1 MKRVYHKRFEN
12 LTNRQKRNR
21 IQVDQGDITSLSD
34 SSLPRVELVDD
45 ISSFRSNFDDF
56 IESVAYSES
65 SVASSDYETIDAN
78 STFPD
83 LQECEISSDDSST
96 VNDIFGSE
104 NTFAKNLAKCFLVIN
119 LTAVQ
124 GALMKKSKISG
135 TDRKGR
141 NIYIPAKYCS
151 SSEENTTTKMI
162 NDRPDN
168 INMEYEIGKMV
179 SSLNCAPSAYTN
191 SAESSAPSTIAS
203 ETPPQSNVSYPSN
216 IEPLHNYNSTQYSNP
231 KQHSNSM
238 HSPQYTNMNTVPALS
253 GYAPPFPY
261 HHHGSPNNNGQIDDF
276 LKTMLD
282 AIEKVGTAVYA
293 IRDEINKRLDGFE
306 KRIFENVN
314 KLRKD
319 LLQRMVDRNA
329 QQPHQSYKPPNGFP
343 LRTLEQLDAFLQNA
357 DQIQNLKLYLSSVG
371 GGTVKE
377 TLNQFLKETLH
388 EELVTNFTWIRAE
401 GTRSMYNSKMAE
413 IYFDGLVLCNRR
425 VGSREFAQTMQEVL
439 RIAKQRG
446 RDKKRRERLPLGPRQ
461 QIEREIEQ
469 RYGRGQQIVF
479 QRNNERED
487 SNEENNNSD
496 SNSEN

>member
-1 MKRVYHKRFEN
+1 MIGNLQQILFITVGAASLSAVCYKIHAFEVHESVCRYLLQKSSRFEE
-12 LTNRQKRNR
+12 
-21 IQVDQGDITSLSD
+21 D
-34 SSLPRVELVDD
+34 
-45 ISSFRSNFDDF
+45 SFRNTQSILHRSAHQIFERLMQQKLRADPVQ
-56 IESVAYSES
+56 ISCRICSP
-65 SVASSDYETIDAN
+65 SSDL
-78 STFPD
+78 
-83 LQECEISSDDSST
+83 LQDCCKIRSRSLQDS
-96 VNDIFGSE
+96 
-104 NTFAKNLAKCFLVIN
+104 
-119 LTAVQ
+119 
-124 GALMKKSKISG
+124 
-135 TDRKGR
+135 
-141 NIYIPAKYCS
+141 
-151 SSEENTTTKMI
+151 
-162 NDRPDN
+162 
-168 INMEYEIGKMV
+168 V
-179 SSLNCAPSAYTN
+179 SSQHTIRNSDARSSILHQASHEGKSPHHGGTTQASIADVTRPCALAVPIAYESY
-191 SAESSAPSTIAS
+191 SAESLAPSTIAS

-216 IEPLHNYNSTQYSNP
+216 IELLHNYNSTQYSNP

-238 HSPQYTNMNTVPALS
+238 HSPQYTNMNTVPTLS

-293 IRDEINKRLDGFE
+293 IRDKINERLDGFE
-306 KRIFENVN
+306 KRIFENVD

-319 LLQRMVDRNA
+319 LLQQMVDRNA

-388 EELVTNFTWIRAE
+388 EELVTNFTWVRAE
-401 GTRSMYNSKMAE
+401 GTRSVYNSKMAE

-446 RDKKRRERLPLGPRQ
+446 RDKKRRERFPLGPRQ

-479 QRNNERED
+479 QRKNGRED